1 MRTLDSSEAARL
13 NEGERVG
20 WCDALSL
27 FIVTARAHP
36 HMPRRRKS
44 MSPIA
49 SLGWQ
54 YFTERGSA

>member
-1 MRTLDSSEAARL
+1 MRTLDPPRPL
-13 NEGERVG
+13 GFNEGERVG
-20 WCDALSL
+20 CCDALSL

-44 MSPIA
+44 IESIA

>member
-1 MRTLDSSEAARL
+1 MRNLDSSEAARL

-36 HMPRRRKS
+36 HCLDEGEHES
-44 MSPIA
+44 IA

-54 YFTERGSA
+54 YFAERGSA